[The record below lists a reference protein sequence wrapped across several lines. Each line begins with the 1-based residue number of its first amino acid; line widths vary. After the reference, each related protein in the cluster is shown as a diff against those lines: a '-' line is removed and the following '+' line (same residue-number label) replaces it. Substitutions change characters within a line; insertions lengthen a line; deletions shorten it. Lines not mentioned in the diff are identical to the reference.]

1 MTEKND
7 QKTDSMTEEEEES
20 LLDSEEQENQLDAK
34 HRTPALASLIA
45 GYTMA
50 LGFGVLLAIV
60 LSSGTTSEE
69 DGELVTDDEVVE
81 EGEIV
86 SGLDVLPQESDVISL
101 SGGSS
106 IAWPIG
112 KEWVDPGYTAKIED
126 QDFTPF
132 VETVSFVDHTQ
143 PGTYKVVYT
152 VRDPNSE
159 EVHSSER
166 FVTVNAGGFIHNA
179 NPVAYNDRLD
189 GVIVD
194 DDPIRAVVG
203 DSDRD
208 VLYLDNDDR
217 HLRHAGL
224 DIGDGRVEGGVGGG
238 GNGGRGGHG
247 GRGGRVRY
255 DDDEVVSLDA
265 RLRDLDE
272 DLVVIEEGDDDLV
285 ARLDRKDI
293 GLERGGNDRVDIG
306 NFVPD
311 DRRGNDDD
319 ELGNV
324 GDFGKDGDGFG
335 KGTLPGVGKGSE
347 VYAYN
352 FPSQGVGRGSSPA
365 LGAAAGFAGLGA
377 GIGQA
382 VMDGQ
387 AVPALGGIGT
397 YTPSAPAKPA
407 GPDSDNDGVP
417 DAMEPS
423 FKTNRSRMIPTRTVS
438 RTQTKSKECQTL
450 LILAASRELLLPGTM
465 LIPMECRHP
474 LKRLYGLNPSS
485 SDSDGDGFTDG
496 EELAAMTNPKSPESN
511 PGEMGGPA
519 LAVAPG
525 VAGGVAGLVS
535 GAGAGSAAGLVSG
548 RVSHPLGLGVG
559 EPGPGIAGYGRGGI
573 DGIGGRDDRDW
584 DFDHLPKDGN
594 LYIMMHVDGSGS
606 ILDAQKVWKR

>member
-60 LSSGTTSEE
+60 LSSGTTPEE

-86 SGLDVLPQESDVISL
+86 SGLGVLPQESGVISL

-265 RLRDLDE
+265 
-272 DLVVIEEGDDDLV
+272 
-285 ARLDRKDI
+285 ACA
-293 GLERGGNDRVDIG
+293 
-306 NFVPD
+306 
-311 DRRGNDDD
+311 
-319 ELGNV
+319 
-324 GDFGKDGDGFG
+324 
-335 KGTLPGVGKGSE
+335 TW
-347 VYAYN
+347 
-352 FPSQGVGRGSSPA
+352 
-365 LGAAAGFAGLGA
+365 
-377 GIGQA
+377 
-382 VMDGQ
+382 
-387 AVPALGGIGT
+387 
-397 YTPSAPAKPA
+397 
-407 GPDSDNDGVP
+407 
-417 DAMEPS
+417 
-423 FKTNRSRMIPTRTVS
+423 TRTWWS
-438 RTQTKSKECQTL
+438 SKKAMM
-450 LILAASRELLLPGTM
+450 IWSLAWIARISDWRE
-465 LIPMECRHP
+465 
-474 LKRLYGLNPSS
+474 
-485 SDSDGDGFTDG
+485 
-496 EELAAMTNPKSPESN
+496 AAMIVLTLGTSFPTT
-511 PGEMGGPA
+511 
-519 LAVAPG
+519 
-525 VAGGVAGLVS
+525 
-535 GAGAGSAAGLVSG
+535 AGATMTMNWVMSATLEKTETDLEKGLF
-548 RVSHPLGLGVG
+548 L
-559 EPGPGIAGYGRGGI
+559 A
-573 DGIGGRDDRDW
+573 
-584 DFDHLPKDGN
+584 
-594 LYIMMHVDGSGS
+594 
-606 ILDAQKVWKR
+606 